1 MLLYYMI
8 SNLVSMTTDS
18 LIQVIKQNIGRIFIQ
33 KAICIRIQHLK
44 QISYLRKQVKWRRF
58 NHIFQ

>member
-33 KAICIRIQHLK
+33 KAIFIRIQHLK